1 MKTISLNGALYA
13 DMVRFGA
20 ANLADKK
27 EVVNELN
34 VFPVPDGDTGD
45 NMSMTINAA
54 AKSEDIDDPISLEK
68 ISDKVMHEVLLGARG
83 NSGVILSRIFAGI
96 ARGLKGKIDAS
107 VSEFAFAMDCGVEEA
122 YAAVA
127 KPVEGTILTVLRDG
141 VDFAK
146 KESSENTTFEEYFEF
161 LTREMRRS
169 VETTPEL
176 LPSLKEAGVVDSG
189 GVGLLYIFEGMQNA
203 LNGEKVD
210 LDFLKERKNSAEEL
224 DISLFTED
232 SELEFGYCTEFLL
245 RLQNKKTNISEFSV
259 EDFTNYLKSVGDS
272 VVCFQDGSIVKVH
285 VHSKNP
291 GEILNHCQELGEFLK
306 LKIENM
312 ALQHN
317 NTVIRN
323 SFDDFKSKPH
333 KKYGIVT
340 VANGRGIIDTF
351 SELGCDVVIPGGQS
365 MNPSTNDFLEA
376 FNEINADIILVF
388 PNNKNIIMA
397 AEQAANASEKD
408 IRVIGTKTIGE
419 GYAAISIF
427 DANIE
432 NPDELI
438 DGLYGAIS
446 GVKTGQVSQA
456 SRDAKMNNIEIS
468 SGDYIGFSD
477 GEVFISIK
485 NREDA
490 LLTLA
495 EKLSMQNFDIAILF
509 YGSNVGETEA
519 KKLEKILKEKY
530 NRQELYL
537 LDGGQPVYDYILILE

>member
-1 MKTISLNGALYA
+1 MKTMSLNGALYA
-13 DMVRFGA
+13 DMIRFGA
-20 ANLADKK
+20 ANLANKK

-68 ISDKVMHEVLLGARG
+68 ISDKVMHEMLLGARG

-96 ARGLKGKIDAS
+96 ARGLEGKIEAS
-107 VSEFAFAMDCGVEEA
+107 ISEFAFAMSCGVEEA

-210 LDFLKERKNSAEEL
+210 LDFLKERKNDAEEL

-272 VVCFQDGSIVKVH
+272 VVCFQDGSIIKVH

-291 GEILNHCQELGEFLK
+291 GNILNHCQDLGEFLK

-312 ALQHN
+312 SLQHN

-397 AEQAANASEKD
+397 AEQAASASEKD
-408 IRVIGTKTIGE
+408 IRVIRTKTIGE
-419 GYAAISIF
+419 GYAAISML
-427 DANIE
+427 DTNIE

-438 DGLYGAIS
+438 GGLYDTIS
-446 GVKTGQVSQA
+446 EVRTGQVSQA
-456 SRDAKMNNIEIS
+456 SRNARMNNIEIS
-468 SGDYIGFSD
+468 SGDYIGFSN
-477 GEVFISIK
+477 GEVFASTK
-485 NREDA
+485 NREDV

-495 EKLSMQNFDIAILF
+495 EKLGMQNFDIAILF
-509 YGSNVGETEA
+509 YGNSVDETEA
-519 KKLEKILKEKY
+519 RKLEKILKEKY

>member
-1 MKTISLNGALYA
+1 MKTQSLNGALYA
-13 DMVRFGA
+13 DMIRFGA

-68 ISDKVMHEVLLGARG
+68 ISDKVTYEMLLGARG

-96 ARGLKGKIDAS
+96 ARGLKGKIEAS
-107 VSEFAFAMDCGVEEA
+107 VFDFSDAMQHGVEEA

-127 KPVEGTILTVLRDG
+127 KPVEGTILTVLRDS
-141 VDFAK
+141 VEFAK
-146 KESSENTTFEEYFEF
+146 KETSDNTTFEEYFEY

-169 VETTPEL
+169 VDRTPEL

-203 LNGEKVD
+203 LNGEKVS
-210 LDFLKERKNSAEEL
+210 LDFLKERKNGAGEL

-245 RLQNKKTNISEFSV
+245 RLQSKKTNISEFNV

-291 GEILNHCQELGEFLK
+291 GNILNHCQELGEFLK

-312 ALQHN
+312 SLQHN

-397 AEQAANASEKD
+397 AEQAANSTEKD
-408 IRVIGTKTIGE
+408 VRIVKTKTIGE
-419 GYAAISIF
+419 GYAAISIL
-427 DANIE
+427 DTNSE

-438 DGLYGAIS
+438 DGLYDAIS
-446 GVKTGQVSQA
+446 GVKTGQVSRA
-456 SRDAKMNNIEIS
+456 SRDARMNNIEIS

-477 GEVFISIK
+477 GEVFASTK
-485 NREDA
+485 NREEA
-490 LLTLA
+490 LLALA
-495 EKLSMQNFDIAILF
+495 EKLNIQNFDIAILF
-509 YGSNVGETEA
+509 YGNNVDKKEA
-519 KKLEKILKEKY
+519 KELEKILKEKY

>member
-1 MKTISLNGALYA
+1 MKTMSLNGALYA
-13 DMVRFGA
+13 DMIRFGA
-20 ANLADKK
+20 ANLANKK

-68 ISDKVMHEVLLGARG
+68 ISDKVMHEMLLGARG

-96 ARGLKGKIDAS
+96 ARGLEEKIEAS
-107 VSEFAFAMDCGVEEA
+107 VSEFAFAMDCGVKEA

-127 KPVEGTILTVLRDG
+127 KPVEGTILTVFRDG

-203 LNGEKVD
+203 LNGKKVN
-210 LDFLKERKNSAEEL
+210 LDFLKERKNDAEEL

-272 VVCFQDGSIVKVH
+272 VVCFQDGSIIKVH

-291 GEILNHCQELGEFLK
+291 GNILNHCQELGEFLK

-312 ALQHN
+312 SLQHN

-323 SFDDFKSKPH
+323 SFDDFKSMPH

-388 PNNKNIIMA
+388 PNNKNVIMA

-408 IRVIGTKTIGE
+408 IRVIRTRTIGE
-419 GYAAISIF
+419 GYAAISML
-427 DANIE
+427 DTNVE

-438 DGLYGAIS
+438 NGLYNTIS
-446 GVKTGQVSQA
+446 EVRTGQVSRA
-456 SRDAKMNNIEIS
+456 SRDAKMNDIEIS
-468 SGDYIGFSD
+468 AGDYIGFSN
-477 GEVFISIK
+477 GEVFASTK
-485 NREDA
+485 NREEA
-490 LLTLA
+490 LLALA
-495 EKLSMQNFDIAILF
+495 EKLNMQNFDIAILF
-509 YGSNVGETEA
+509 YGNNVDEKEA
-519 KKLEKILKEKY
+519 KELEKILKEKY